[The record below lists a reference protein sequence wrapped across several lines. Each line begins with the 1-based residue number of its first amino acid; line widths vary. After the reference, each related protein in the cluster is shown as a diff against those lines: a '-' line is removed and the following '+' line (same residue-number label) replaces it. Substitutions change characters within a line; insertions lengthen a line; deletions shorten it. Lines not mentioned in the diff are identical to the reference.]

1 MNAELETQ
9 LQNALT
15 QEPRNAVE
23 TAITVYLMAKA
34 QADAAN
40 AIADAAKKLIADV
53 MTETGETAYTTQ
65 AGKVAISSPSVNVSY
80 DAKAIDILMAD
91 DPDLAM
97 RLSPYRK
104 ESQRAGTMRITA
116 AK

>member
-53 MTETGETAYTTQ
+53 MTETGETA
-65 AGKVAISSPSVNVSY
+65 
-80 DAKAIDILMAD
+80 
-91 DPDLAM
+91 
-97 RLSPYRK
+97 
-104 ESQRAGTMRITA
+104 
-116 AK
+116 